1 MKIIEVPLEEIT
13 SEFLIE
19 LQQYGLEAIIDGDKK
34 TLQLISVDIV
44 DVLIINSDTSFRSP
58 N

>member
-1 MKIIEVPLEEIT
+1 MKVIEVPLEEIT
-13 SEFLIE
+13 SDFLME

-34 TLQLISVDIV
+34 TLQLISVNIV

>member
-1 MKIIEVPLEEIT
+1 MKVIEVPLEEIT
-13 SEFLIE
+13 SEFLME
-19 LQQYGLEAIIDGDKK
+19 LQQYGLEAIIDGDKN
-34 TLQLISVDIV
+34 TLQLISVNIV